1 MEVGVAQR
9 AVAQDLA
16 LAQDAIQPG
25 SQPLDAGGTVTIEVV
40 RPELHGGAPE
50 PVEGVARQQSLAIRV
65 ERRTLPM
72 AGRRDR
78 TQAS

>member
-1 MEVGVAQR
+1 MEVGVAER
-9 AVAQDLA
+9 AVAYDLA
-16 LAQDAIQPG
+16 QAQAAIQPG
-25 SQPLDAGGTVTIEVV
+25 SQPRDAGGTLTIEVV
-40 RPELHGGAPE
+40 RPEFRGDAPE
-50 PVEGVARQQSLAIRV
+50 PVEGVARQLSLAIRV